1 MELGYGKLQRNN
13 INTLQY
19 AVHPELGLVWGDGQA
34 LLLTPLSNVG
44 SQVICGDPVTLRKHE
59 KVKTVAWSAEVSTGC
74 RHLAVSTGQVVS
86 VWLVKGTETTSLT
99 SEQVAHLDISP
110 LPQGLLWHPSEP
122 ILCILARDKIVA
134 TLDQH
139 SSSRPVVLD
148 MSNRGHVCTGVWV
161 TGDDPCLLVAVKKKT
176 SIDFMVFNKW
186 GKGTKPNIAD
196 ATVITMESSV
206 NIRSMTSVGNNLVAM
221 TTDLPLETLCCQGDM
236 FDTSDGIFEPIHN
249 SDTEDKTDSV
259 DELSAVST
267 GPVDLTA
274 LCATRRHPP
283 APPLLFR
290 QLPKPAVKETAELV
304 LFRVDSTDVRELS
317 RVGLSRII
325 TPDLIAANP
334 RCGHITV
341 GSNTADTLQVFSLQE
356 GTRLKTLQEIILTDG
371 EKAKGIHMPDQGCV
385 VAMVGK
391 RMEQDFAALLSTSTQ
406 EMYQL
411 RLRCFELKD
420 LQETSQ
426 KEEKVELYQ
435 LRLPNGGV
443 FPTLLT
449 AGLGRHQSEA
459 QTNTS
464 PNPRQSHLLQDVTK
478 PSQQTVG
485 NEEPLLGARRNTCY
499 ESCTSDCSGDLPSHN
514 VATSLKSMQHFSKGN
529 KEVITTEHQSVT
541 DLKLLPSLKD
551 TLRTVESLERE
562 MKQQVEKITQVK
574 ENLIAYSR
582 IHTRDAQQYPE
593 YPSLENAQVV
603 HIAYEDLEL
612 SDEKVVK
619 MFLLDRGMLKLGVV
633 QEVFGLRTVEMCCKE
648 GFVVVSAN
656 KDGYIPLRLAA
667 GSFITIRGEKNQS

>member
-13 INTLQY
+13 MNTLQY
-19 AVHPELGLVWGDGQA
+19 TVHPDLGLVWGDGQA
-34 LLLTPLSNVG
+34 LLLTPLSHVG
-44 SQVICGDPVTLRKHE
+44 SHVTCGDPVTLRKHE
-59 KVKTVAWSAEVSTGC
+59 KVKTVAWSAEVSAGC

-86 VWLVKGTETTSLT
+86 VWLVKGTETTNLT
-99 SEQVAHLDISP
+99 SEQVAHLDISA
-110 LPQGLLWHPSEP
+110 LPQGMLWHPSEP
-122 ILCILARDKIVA
+122 ILCILARDKIVT

-139 SSSRPVVLD
+139 SNSRPVVLD

-161 TGDDPCLLVAVKKKT
+161 TGDNPCLLVAVKKKT
-176 SIDFMVFNKW
+176 SVDFMVFNKW
-186 GKGTKPNIAD
+186 GKDTKPNIAD

-221 TTDLPLETLCCQGDM
+221 TTDLPLETLCCHGDM

-249 SDTEDKTDSV
+249 SDTEDKNHSV

-274 LCATRRHPP
+274 LCATRRRTP

-317 RVGLSRII
+317 RVGLTRII

-356 GTRLKTLQEIILTDG
+356 GTRLKKLQEIILTDG

-391 RMEQDFAALLSTSTQ
+391 CMEQDFTALLPTSTQ

-426 KEEKVELYQ
+426 KEEKVELSQ
-435 LRLPNGGV
+435 LRLPNDLAMN
-443 FPTLLT
+443 F
-449 AGLGRHQSEA
+449 
-459 QTNTS
+459 TS
-464 PNPRQSHLLQDVTK
+464 QKHRQVPHKT
-478 PSQQTVG
+478 PGT
-485 NEEPLLGARRNTCY
+485 
-499 ESCTSDCSGDLPSHN
+499 
-514 VATSLKSMQHFSKGN
+514 
-529 KEVITTEHQSVT
+529 
-541 DLKLLPSLKD
+541 
-551 TLRTVESLERE
+551 
-562 MKQQVEKITQVK
+562 
-574 ENLIAYSR
+574 
-582 IHTRDAQQYPE
+582 
-593 YPSLENAQVV
+593 
-603 HIAYEDLEL
+603 
-612 SDEKVVK
+612 
-619 MFLLDRGMLKLGVV
+619 
-633 QEVFGLRTVEMCCKE
+633 CCKM
-648 GFVVVSAN
+648 
-656 KDGYIPLRLAA
+656 
-667 GSFITIRGEKNQS
+667 